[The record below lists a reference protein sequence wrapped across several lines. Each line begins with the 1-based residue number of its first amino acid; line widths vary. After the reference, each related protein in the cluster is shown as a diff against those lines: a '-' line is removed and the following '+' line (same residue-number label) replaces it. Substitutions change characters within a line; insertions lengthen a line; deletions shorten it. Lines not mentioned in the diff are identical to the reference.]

1 MFQTPP
7 GSIVRTLAQKAAWDR
22 GFSLELATQ
31 GEWLGFASSTVPGEI
46 WIAGIPPH
54 GPFALSVTHAGVAA
68 DLAANYPTKAPPGP
82 GATSILLS
90 DDEALTYAVD
100 RAWKLAGSLPPTPL
114 AAFEA
119 ATAELPRS
127 TEAERLV
134 IQRIGQDKFRE
145 ALMLYWDAHCP
156 LTGITDPALLRASH
170 IIPWAECTSDAERLD
185 VANGLLLSSLWDAAF
200 DAHLVSFEDD
210 GTVIASPKLSLVAA
224 SVLAMA
230 TTTKLHGLSN
240 AHRTRLMWHRAKTRG
255 LNEHL

>member
-1 MFQTPP
+1 MTLVFQSPP

-22 GFSLELATQ
+22 GFSLELPTQ
-31 GEWLGFASSTVPGEI
+31 GQWLGFASSTVPGEI
-46 WIAGIPPH
+46 WIAGSPPH
-54 GPFALSVTHAGVAA
+54 GPFALSTTHAGIAA
-68 DLAANYPTKAPPGP
+68 DLAGSYPAGGLPGP
-82 GATSILLS
+82 GGTSILLR
-90 DDEALTYAVD
+90 DDEALTQAVD

-119 ATAELPRS
+119 ATATLPRS

-134 IQRIGQDKFRE
+134 IQRIGQQKFRE
-145 ALMLYWDAHCP
+145 ALFLYWDSCCP

-210 GTVIASPKLSLVAA
+210 GSVIASPRLSLAA
-224 SVLAMA
+224 SSILAISSGLRL
-230 TTTKLHGLSN
+230 KGLSEGHK
-240 AHRTRLMWHRAKTRG
+240 ARLSWHRART
-255 LNEHL
+255 LT